1 MNKHSF
7 KFKNTIYELT
17 DFWGV
22 TDHYQFDTVEQGK
35 DFQMEQFNYL
45 LKIKDYETMKN
56 RIINQLMLGY
66 LKESSYIK

>member
-7 KFKNTIYELT
+7 KFKNKIYELT
-17 DFWGV
+17 DLWEE
-22 TDHYQFDTVEQGK
+22 TCINDSK

-45 LKIKDYETMKN
+45 LKIKDYLTLEN
-56 RIINQLMLGY
+56 RIRNQIMLGY

>member
-7 KFKNTIYELT
+7 KFRNIIYELT
-17 DFWGV
+17 DMWEE
-22 TDHYQFDTVEQGK
+22 TCLNDSK

-56 RIINQLMLGY
+56 RVINQLMLGY